1 MWSLNKDKC
10 TSCEECVKC
19 CPLQSLEM
27 ADGFPRMK
35 QDAEC
40 ILCSTCADTCPEQA
54 IELSMDN
61 PAPSGASPDN
71 L

>member
-1 MWSLNKDKC
+1 MWSVDKDKC
-10 TSCEECVKC
+10 IYCADCVRA
-19 CPLQSLEM
+19 CPVGALEM
-27 ADGFPRMK
+27 YEDYPRMK

-54 IELSMDN
+54 IELTMDR

-71 L
+71 I